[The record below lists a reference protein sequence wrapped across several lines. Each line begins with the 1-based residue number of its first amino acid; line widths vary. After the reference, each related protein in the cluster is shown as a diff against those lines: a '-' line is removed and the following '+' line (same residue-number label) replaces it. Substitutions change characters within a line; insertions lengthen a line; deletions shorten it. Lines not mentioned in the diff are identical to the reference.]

1 MRGPPGGVDPGSK
14 GKGSRAKTN
23 GVEGEGKRKSTEGR
37 APFQAPPFAEPPPDV
52 AFFLYLRIHGCLA
65 TSVSGKRFAGSFCSS
80 CQAKVGTGRLDVSAM
95 LRRCLV
101 RGRKDTDPDDEV
113 LGLLGDR
120 VGHVEVNAGDP
131 LVRLWE

>member
-23 GVEGEGKRKSTEGR
+23 GVKGEGKRKSTEGR

-80 CQAKVGTGRLDVSAM
+80 C
-95 LRRCLV
+95 LV